1 MEALAYALK
10 KDVRNN
16 QIVREVDRARHRDL
30 WRWARVGTLFV
41 GLLLYSAWQDFEL
54 LRYGYRIEQLQRERK
69 EQEEINRHLRLQ
81 IHSLKAPQR
90 ISELASKRL
99 RMVEPNGEDAI
110 VIERAVPVDPPPL
123 SVVARDRE
131 EARRVAPGS

>member
-1 MEALAYALK
+1 MEVLAHAHNK
-10 KDVRNN
+10 SVRNN

-54 LRYGYRIEQLQRERK
+54 LRYGYRVEQLQRERK

-90 ISELASKRL
+90 ISDLATRRL
-99 RMVEPNGEDAI
+99 RMVEPTGEEAV

-123 SVVARDRE
+123 SVVARERE
-131 EARRVAPGS
+131 EPRRAAPGS